1 MNRKSKIVVTL
12 ASATAIL
19 AGCAAPPYRLPGTE
33 TQPLSSLAI
42 VKSGPRGATY
52 FVSIDGENVP
62 HVLRPVDRWEL
73 SPGEHAVVVGLRT
86 IPQFH
91 ADPIPMRF
99 VALPG
104 QAYVIQYEV
113 KTSWGRGTWRGW
125 IADENGAT
133 VSFAASGGSSP
144 ASK

>member
-1 MNRKSKIVVTL
+1 MNRKFKIVVTL
-12 ASATAIL
+12 ALAAAML
-19 AGCAAPPYRLPGTE
+19 AGCVAAPYRLPGTE
-33 TQPLSSLAI
+33 TQPLSSLAV

-86 IPQFH
+86 IRQFH
-91 ADPIPMRF
+91 ADPLPMRF

-104 QAYVIQYEV
+104 QAYVLQYEV
-113 KTSWGRGTWRGW
+113 VSSWGVRRWRGW
-125 IADENGAT
+125 IEDENGAT

-144 ASK
+144 ANK